1 MCQLFCSLFSLF
13 INIRKSNSNQMK
25 FKKKIIIGTM
35 FETYLEAKRIKF

>member
-1 MCQLFCSLFSLF
+1 
-13 INIRKSNSNQMK
+13 MK